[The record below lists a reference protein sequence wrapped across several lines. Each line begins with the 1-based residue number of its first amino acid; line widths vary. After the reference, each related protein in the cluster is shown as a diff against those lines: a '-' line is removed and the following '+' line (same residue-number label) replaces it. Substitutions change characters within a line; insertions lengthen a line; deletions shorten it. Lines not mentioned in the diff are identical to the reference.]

1 MISPPRVPGTGR
13 LMRSPHAGWVT
24 VGIISI
30 LAAPPLPADA
40 AAPEPAVARVAL
52 LRGGLRTSVVVD
64 LRDAA
69 DQATEVLSLDDLSFS
84 VDIGPVRS
92 RVVAQ
97 NLEAARSSP
106 LVREVTLRGIP
117 QPGDTMLVRV
127 EVKAQM
133 PVSGRVRTAGRRV
146 YLDLQP
152 VQAPAGT
159 PAGLNR
165 LSRDS
170 PPQGPLPN
178 PPPDRSWE
186 SDLLRRARP
195 LAERP
200 DVMALVRLRA
210 ELLQRR
216 GWTEDEAPPGHS
228 RGDQVLA
235 QLDRLLDQARRRQLV
250 IDGRVL
256 RDGQATRR

>member
-1 MISPPRVPGTGR
+1 MISPSRVPGTGR
-13 LMRSPHAGWVT
+13 LMRYPHAAWMT
-24 VGIISI
+24 SGIII
-30 LAAPPLPADA
+30 VLAAAALLADA
-40 AAPEPAVARVAL
+40 ATPESAVARVAL

-69 DQATEVLSLDDLSFS
+69 DQATEVRSLDDQSFS
-84 VDIGPVRS
+84 VDIGPVRN

-106 LVREVTLRGIP
+106 LVREVTVRGIP

-152 VQAPAGT
+152 VQAS
-159 PAGLNR
+159 
-165 LSRDS
+165 LSNPS
-170 PPQGPLPN
+170 PDG
-178 PPPDRSWE
+178 SWD

-216 GWTEDEAPPGHS
+216 GWTEDEAPPGHN

-256 RDGQATRR
+256 RDGQGTRR